1 MLSVGE
7 KFPAFSLQ
15 GINEKNEFVRV
26 EVNESYMPQKKQWSV
41 VYFYPKDFTFI
52 CPTEIAGFDCLVD
65 DANVIGISGDN
76 EFCKLAWKQDN
87 NMIGNISHTL
97 AADCGLG
104 LSHQLGIVNEEEG
117 VPYRATFIFDKN
129 RIVQHVSI
137 NALDTGRNAQE
148 VLRTLKALQAGGLTG
163 CAWNEGEE
171 FDTQSLISGAS
182 ALSRRNVSKVFSGLA
197 RGSPGP
203 AMPSTVICGIFAATA
218 LVFITASSGVNNSD
232 TTPGRDSLAQS
243 YFLLQ

>member
-1 MLSVGE
+1 MLSVGN

-26 EVNESYMPQKKQWSV
+26 SISEGINPNKKAWSV

-52 CPTEIAGFDCLVD
+52 CPTEIAGMDVLTEH
-65 DANVIGISGDN
+65 ANVIGISGDN

-87 NMIGNISHTL
+87 LTIGNINHTL

-104 LSHQLGIVNEEEG
+104 LSHKLGIVNEEEG

-129 RIVQHVSI
+129 RTVQHVSV
-137 NALDTGRNAQE
+137 NALDTGRNANE

-163 CAWNEGEE
+163 CEWNEGDE
-171 FDTQSLISGAS
+171 FVG
-182 ALSRRNVSKVFSGLA
+182 
-197 RGSPGP
+197 
-203 AMPSTVICGIFAATA
+203 
-218 LVFITASSGVNNSD
+218 
-232 TTPGRDSLAQS
+232 
-243 YFLLQ
+243 